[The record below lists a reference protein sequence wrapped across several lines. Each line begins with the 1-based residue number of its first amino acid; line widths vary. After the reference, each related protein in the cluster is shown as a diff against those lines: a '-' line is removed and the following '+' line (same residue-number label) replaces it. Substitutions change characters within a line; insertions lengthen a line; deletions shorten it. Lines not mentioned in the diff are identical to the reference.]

1 MVKPEAVKRYEGM
14 GPGALAEALNVLK
27 TRFGQPYM
35 IVDAFIVSIVKGP
48 SIANRNGK
56 AFQKLADKCQ
66 CVLKNLKSMNSLNEI
81 NSNHLQKS
89 GSSFTVLHPV

>member
-48 SIANRNGK
+48 SIANGDGDGESARISPR
-56 AFQKLADKCQ
+56 L
-66 CVLKNLKSMNSLNEI
+66 
-81 NSNHLQKS
+81 
-89 GSSFTVLHPV
+89 